1 VGNVLWCVHCVCAVR
16 TVSRNFGV
24 ARHDEREALAVDD
37 VPVERV
43 ELVLLVSQRS
53 HPHRCERKKGR
64 GRVLDTHVDPRHRI
78 ERALNVRQRE
88 TRTKQVQHETDKK
101 ESKGK

>member
-1 VGNVLWCVHCVCAVR
+1 MKGDEETHRTGVGHDVGDVLRCVHCVCAVR

-24 ARHDEREALAVDD
+24 VGHDEREALTVDD

-53 HPHRCERKKGR
+53 HPSPS
-64 GRVLDTHVDPRHRI
+64 L
-78 ERALNVRQRE
+78 
-88 TRTKQVQHETDKK
+88 
-101 ESKGK
+101 